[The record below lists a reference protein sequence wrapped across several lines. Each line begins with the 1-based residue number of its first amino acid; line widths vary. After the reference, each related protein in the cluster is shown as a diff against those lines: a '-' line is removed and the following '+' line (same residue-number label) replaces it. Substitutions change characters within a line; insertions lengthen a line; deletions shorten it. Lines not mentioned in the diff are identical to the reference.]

1 MKPAAGT
8 AIRRLRVPAP
18 AAAPARRLVERCLA
32 DLAPQRYGLPPAAVL
47 VVRRVRVA
55 WPALFASSMNDPLA
69 ALARQAVRPA
79 TAGCVG
85 AAVNAVW
92 FADEAELLA
101 CLARDALGG
110 AASMPWWWSVL
121 LGRTADALAAR
132 QHWQAS
138 ARFAPLAM
146 AVLEASGTD
155 REWVQSWG
163 REGRAAMLQA
173 LATEFPVGPALRAAV
188 AAGDD
193 AGPWQRGPRL
203 ASAWFAGLPAPAAAP
218 PVPVPPA
225 RPDAATAM
233 LRLMRLLRTDPQRAA
248 DPAAVSVVGPG
259 RLHVAGGTGPGVGAD
274 GAPTTARAPALPTTP
289 AAPAVPAAPR
299 VATRRAEPTAARPH
313 RPFTAAPAVESP
325 PPGQTA
331 ERAVAVL
338 AHPGTEA
345 RAYRPGPAASPPATT
360 TNHFA
365 PADAGAAC
373 PMPALDTRYGG
384 AFFLL
389 NAALALGFYGD
400 FTRPLQPG
408 LPVSP
413 WRFLHDAARGWIGR
427 EFTADPLHAWLQ
439 ARLAG
444 TAAAPPLP
452 AAWQAQAAWLEPF
465 SADPRPWHAVAD
477 AGGLWLQHPAGFLVA
492 RQAGAGA
499 ADLASLLDQVGPP
512 GRSIEL
518 HRSPRCHRPPQL
530 LAVLRPL
537 VAARI
542 GLALGMPAGAAV
554 RLLLART
561 ARLQAAAARLD
572 LHFSLAHLPLALRF
586 AGLDRDPGWLP
597 AAGCD
602 IRFHFD

>member
-18 AAAPARRLVERCLA
+18 AAAPARRMVERCLA

-55 WPALFASSMNDPLA
+55 WPAWSANRMNDPLA
-69 ALARQAVRPA
+69 TLARQAVRPA

-101 CLARDALGG
+101 CLARDVLGS
-110 AASMPWWWSVL
+110 ASSLPWWWSVL
-121 LGRTADALAAR
+121 LGRAADALAAR

-146 AVLEASGTD
+146 AALEASGAD
-155 REWVQSWG
+155 RAWVQSWG

-173 LATEFPVGPALRAAV
+173 LATEFPVGPELRAAV

-203 ASAWFAGLPAPAAAP
+203 ASAGFAALPAPAAAP
-218 PVPVPPA
+218 AAPVAPA

-233 LRLMRLLRTDPQRAA
+233 LRLMRLLRSDPQRAA
-248 DPAAVSVVGPG
+248 DPAAASVVGPG
-259 RLHVAGGTGPGVGAD
+259 LLHVAGGIGTPPGAGA
-274 GAPTTARAPALPTTP
+274 APTTEHAPALHTAI
-289 AAPAVPAAPR
+289 AAPPAPQVAALR
-299 VATRRAEPTAARPH
+299 VAPASVPRRPR
-313 RPFTAAPAVESP
+313 RFTAAPAVENPSP
-325 PPGQTA
+325 VQTA
-331 ERAVAVL
+331 GPAVAV
-338 AHPGTEA
+338 ARPGTEA
-345 RAYRPGPAASPPATT
+345 LAGRPGTAASPPTAA
-360 TNHFA
+360 NRLA
-365 PADAGAAC
+365 PADASAAW
-373 PMPALDTRYGG
+373 PSPALDTRYGG

-413 WRFLHDAARGWIGR
+413 WRFLHDAASCWIGR
-427 EFTADPLHAWLQ
+427 GFTADPLHAWLQ
-439 ARLAG
+439 ARLAD

-452 AAWQAQAAWLEPF
+452 AAWQVQAAWLEPF
-465 SADPRPWHAVAD
+465 CADPRPWHAVAD
-477 AGGLWLQHPAGFLVA
+477 ADGLWLQHPAGFMVA

-499 ADLASLLDQVGPP
+499 ADLAGLLDRVSPP
-512 GRSIEL
+512 GGSVEL
-518 HRSPRCHRPPQL
+518 HRSLRCHRPPHL
-530 LAVLRPL
+530 LAALRPL

-554 RLLLART
+554 RLLLTRT

-586 AGLDRDPGWLP
+586 AGLDRDPGWIP

-602 IRFHFD
+602 VRFHFD